1 MTGNVA
7 LLLPM
12 ISGLAE
18 VQGVRRILQELRQ
31 ELQAQNL
38 AHAPDLPLGIM
49 VETPAAVLVC
59 DALARECDFFS
70 IGTNDLIHYLMAIDR
85 NNRHVSYLHEPRTRR

>member
-1 MTGNVA
+1 
-7 LLLPM
+7 M

-31 ELQAQNL
+31 ELQAQNP

-49 VETPAAVLVC
+49 VK
-59 DALARECDFFS
+59 
-70 IGTNDLIHYLMAIDR
+70 
-85 NNRHVSYLHEPRTRR
+85 PRRRC